1 MAPLPTPWIP
11 GDLLL
16 AATAG
21 SILPTPGSVAALHH
35 RPPPVL
41 RRRPWIHS
49 GPASPIFLAL
59 PSLDPPAPPPSTMS
73 TPPGGKVFPSLSG
86 RAAPSSNSLP
96 VSPAWLQYT
105 PCSLQSA
112 RWSLIRGVQ
121 CTSPCGCGL
130 EEFFRFILDFAYAVL
145 LDPAS
150 SAPPPRCVSSMATS
164 RDLREQ
170 VNFVLDLLGWAGGL
184 HDTWLAVVLGRRL
197 MQLLPVPAL
206 RPVRLGWRCHA
217 AREYSSHG
225 HAVWK
230 HV

>member
-1 MAPLPTPWIP
+1 MASLLTPWIP

-21 SILPTPGSVAALHH
+21 YILPTPGSAAALHH

-59 PSLDPPAPPPSTMS
+59 PPLDPPALPPSTMS
-73 TPPGGKVFPSLSG
+73 TPPGGKVFPSLSV

-121 CTSPCGCGL
+121 CTSPCECGL

-150 SAPPPRCVSSMATS
+150 SAPHPPMWFIHGHLARSP
-164 RDLREQ
+164 R
-170 VNFVLDLLGWAGGL
+170 AGQLCAGPR
-184 HDTWLAVVLGRRL
+184 VGRWTARR
-197 MQLLPVPAL
+197 MDSGGARAAP
-206 RPVRLGWRCHA
+206 HA
-217 AREYSSHG
+217 APSCTGFAPSAARL
-225 HAVWK
+225 ALP
-230 HV
+230 